1 MDSPESEQDTTGPDT
16 HVMPQSGRS
25 ALPNNLPLRKRRTA
39 AEKAGRAIQEKS
51 GDEEDGNR
59 LRGEDSDGVDMP
71 IAEDCE
77 QDEEVERLASLQQRS
92 PGTDEIEVRHA

>member
-1 MDSPESEQDTTGPDT
+1 MAD
-16 HVMPQSGRS
+16 
-25 ALPNNLPLRKRRTA
+25 
-39 AEKAGRAIQEKS
+39 RAIQEKS